1 MNKCFLIG
9 KIKSD
14 IEYKFIINSKNT
26 AIAYFYIELLNKSI
40 IKIKAYNDLAD
51 KCYSKLNKLD
61 NICIIGYLESTFEIV
76 VEEIYIL

>member
-40 IKIKAYNDLAD
+40 IKIKAYNKIAD